1 MQHVRQELSKT
12 EETLELQTFYDWLQ
26 REEKL
31 GDACKEL
38 VKNLLESADDDIYNK
53 MNKIMLQ
60 ITEKVFIKPMV
71 NLPT

>member
-12 EETLELQTFYDWLQ
+12 EETLELQAFYNWLQ

-31 GDACKEL
+31 GDGCKGL

-60 ITEKVFIKPMV
+60 IAEKVYIQCIIIR
-71 NLPT
+71 